1 MNKRNYQRELEKIID
16 EIPAGQRPRLLL
28 HSCCAPCSSYVIE
41 YLSRYFDICLYY
53 YNPNIS
59 PEDEYI
65 KRSEE
70 LKRLVGSMDT
80 EGAVEVKVAPYEPEE
95 FYSMAKGLEH
105 EPEGGA
111 RCMGCYELRLRKTAE
126 YMLSVEGTEEA
137 YDFFATTL
145 SISPLKNAEALNS
158 IGEAVAREYGL
169 RYLVSDFKKKN
180 GYKRSVEL
188 SEKYGLYR
196 QDYCGCVFSKRPAS

>member
-1 MNKRNYQRELEKIID
+1 MNQRNYQRELEKIID

-111 RCMGCYELRLRKTAE
+111 RCMGCYELRIRKTAE

>member
-1 MNKRNYQRELEKIID
+1 MTVDERKQRILEAIVALYAMD
-16 EIPAGQRPRLLL
+16 GEPVGSGL
-28 HSCCAPCSSYVIE
+28 
-41 YLSRYFDICLYY
+41 LSRYFDICLYY

>member
-16 EIPAGQRPRLLL
+16 EMPAGQRPRLLL